1 MSHHITQDHWQE
13 TSNKKKEYVQPDG
26 FFASSLWR
34 LWIKTKTT
42 FALSMMEPW
51 EILLIFVI
59 TITMTMFVTVGLFRY
74 FPHSIVSAT
83 RRANYYFSGAD
94 SFASAAVESFKSD
107 DWMTNGRSTEL

>member
-51 EILLIFVI
+51 EILLICELI
-59 TITMTMFVTVGLFRY
+59 D
-74 FPHSIVSAT
+74 HSYLLPPPT
-83 RRANYYFSGAD
+83 P
-94 SFASAAVESFKSD
+94 
-107 DWMTNGRSTEL
+107 